1 VRALFHE
8 VRVPVLR
15 APLPLLT
22 KHSNI
27 VLRNRERIAESI
39 AEMVQTKWLSSDS
52 LQSVLEIHPPAQEIL
67 ARFDSPERSGN
78 WCAGR
83 AGCCRLAPPD
93 WISRMW

>member
-1 VRALFHE
+1 
-8 VRVPVLR
+8 
-15 APLPLLT
+15 
-22 KHSNI
+22 
-27 VLRNRERIAESI
+27 
-39 AEMVQTKWLSSDS
+39 
-52 LQSVLEIHPPAQEIL
+52 VLEIHPPAQEIL